1 MIIWYN
7 KNMRNRRGI
16 FNNKRFGWAV
26 LLTLIICFSAIIFG
40 VCTGNS
46 AFATTSDE
54 VVETSFFGNYTDDGE
69 GCGVYMILNTIID
82 TLSIGIAITGVIGI
96 TLVGIQYMTAKGSEE
111 KTRKA
116 KNRML
121 EIVIGL
127 AMYAALFAGV
137 QWLLPG
143 GLMNNSCKS
152 ISDEKLAQMKE
163 NEKKKEEEE
172 KKKQQAEQQNKENEK
187 TAKKQE
193 QEQQK
198 NKAYEKCMER
208 AAKVV
213 RNDICKLETGAEKV
227 SETARLL
234 AWPASQAR
242 NGYSGPTSNY
252 RKAAQ
257 QVGTSG
263 LPGNACSGF
272 VSTVLKASGLAPDYH
287 PNKGYNTACVNDYLK
302 NSPNWKNIK
311 TLEKNT
317 PRPGDIAV
325 FPKPCGCH
333 CSKAQMGH
341 TLVYVKSGGK
351 TVTAQ
356 ANYAS
361 PRQYGVIKGKGNYQ
375 YSSNFKIYRYVGD

>member
-1 MIIWYN
+1 MVLF
-7 KNMRNRRGI
+7 GVVLCFVASLVI
-16 FNNKRFGWAV
+16 FND
-26 LLTLIICFSAIIFG
+26 
-40 VCTGNS
+40 NS
-46 AFATTSDE
+46 FATTSDE
-54 VVETSFFGNYTDDGE
+54 VVETNLFGNFVDDGE
-69 GCGVYMILNTIID
+69 GCGVYKILNLVID
-82 TLSIGIAITGVIGI
+82 ILSMGIAIVGIIGVTI
-96 TLVGIQYMTAKGSEE
+96 VGIQYLTAKDSEE

-127 AMYAALFAGV
+127 VAYAVLFAAV

-143 GLMNNSCKS
+143 GMMNKNCTTVT
-152 ISDEKLAQMKE
+152 DEQLAQMKE
-163 NEKKKEEEE
+163 KEKKKEQEKQKKEEE
-172 KKKQQAEQQNKENEK
+172 KKNTTTDDKKETKTKAETKKEK
-187 TAKKQE
+187 KAAKKKE
-193 QEQQK
+193 
-198 NKAYEKCMER
+198 KAVKKCKER

-213 RNDICKLETGAEKV
+213 RKDICELDTGAEKI

-234 AWPASQAR
+234 AWPASQAS
-242 NGYSGPTSNY
+242 NGYSGATSNY
-252 RKAAQ
+252 KKAAQ

-287 PNKGYNTACVNDYLK
+287 PNKGYNTACINDFLK

-325 FPKPCGCH
+325 YPKPCGCN
-333 CSKAQMGH
+333 CNEAQMGH

-356 ANYAS
+356 ANYAK
-361 PRQYGVIKGKGNYQ
+361 PRQYGVIKGKGNYHN
-375 YSSNFKIYRYVGD
+375 SSNFKIYRYVGD